1 MVVVIGYKCNN
12 MKFNKFLVVDEVVYI
27 LGKCIQIYYCMDFMK
42 SVLVIY
48 CVFYYIWIYFVSYF
62 VIIDWIDNMRFYS
75 NCSIG

>member
-27 LGKCIQIYYCMDFMK
+27 LGKSIEIYYCMDFMK